1 MDSTAVILNIV
12 GPLIG
17 LAIGYF
23 ISARIVKQQIAVA
36 ESRSRAM
43 LEDAERDSE
52 NIKREKLLEVKDE
65 LARRKRAMEEE
76 QTRRKEKLLGFERQL
91 KLRQENVEKNLAKK
105 LESATRREKD
115 LLVEQKEI
123 QKKGE
128 QLEDQRKA
136 IELQRRQSE
145 NLKATIEQQKKIV
158 DEVVAEQNHR
168 LERISGMSIED
179 AKRFLMENL
188 VETAKLEAAQTIKEI
203 RDQAKLDAKREAQR
217 IIVQAIQ
224 RAASDHSVETTVSVV
239 NLASE
244 DMKGRI
250 IGREGRNIRAFEAA
264 TGIDVIVDDTPEA
277 VIISGFD
284 PFRREVARIA
294 LDRLMHDGR
303 IHPARIEEVVDKVRK
318 ELEEDIIRT
327 GNNTLLELG
336 IGSVHAEIVKLIGK
350 MKYRSSYGQN
360 VLSHSIEVAY
370 LCGVMARE
378 LGLDVNQAKR
388 AGLMHDMGKCVDRN
402 LEGPHAL
409 IGYEIAKRY
418 KEHPVV
424 CNAIG
429 AHHEDIEME
438 SPIAVLVQASDAIS
452 GARPGARRESLE
464 AYVKR
469 LETLETLARSF
480 EGVAKTYAIQAGREV
495 RVMVE
500 PDRVD
505 DLFADQLAH
514 DIANKIQQEMEYP
527 GQIKVTV
534 IREKRAVSYAK

>member
-1 MDSTAVILNIV
+1 VV
-12 GPLIG
+12 
-17 LAIGYF
+17 GYF
-23 ISARIVKQQIAVA
+23 VSLKSGKTQIQVA
-36 ESRSRAM
+36 ETRAKEIV
-43 LEDAERDSE
+43 EDAHKDAE
-52 NIKREKLLEVKDE
+52 NLKREKLLEVKDE
-65 LARRKRAMEEE
+65 FMKKKRALEEDHA
-76 QTRRKEKLLGFERQL
+76 RRKEKLQNIEKQL
-91 KLRQENVEKNLAKK
+91 KTREENIEKNLAKK
-105 LESATRREKD
+105 LEIATRREKE
-115 LLVEQKEI
+115 LLVQQKET
-123 QKKGE
+123 QKKTE
-128 QLEDQRKA
+128 QLEEQRRTL
-136 IELQRRQSE
+136 ELQRKQIE
-145 NLKATIEQQKKIV
+145 NQKATVEQQKKTV
-158 DEVVAEQNHR
+158 DDLIAEQNHR
-168 LERISGMSIED
+168 LERISGMSQED
-179 AKRFLMENL
+179 AKKFLMENL
-188 VETAKLEAAQTIKEI
+188 VNQAKLECAQEVKTI
-203 RDQAKLDAKREAQR
+203 RDQSKLEAKRESQR

-224 RAASDHSVETTVSVV
+224 RTASDHSVETTVSVV

-284 PFRREVARIA
+284 PFRREVAKIA
-294 LDRLMHDGR
+294 LERLMQDGR
-303 IHPARIEEVVDKVRK
+303 IHPARIEEVVEKVRK
-318 ELEEDIIRT
+318 ELEEETIRT
-327 GNNTLLELG
+327 GNNALLELG
-336 IGSVHAEIVKLIGK
+336 INNVHPEIVKLIGK

-360 VLSHSIEVAY
+360 VLNHSIEVAY
-370 LCGVMARE
+370 LCSIMARE
-378 LGLDVNQAKR
+378 LGLDVNHAKR

-402 LEGPHAL
+402 IEGPHAL
-409 IGYEIAKRY
+409 LGYEIAKRY
-418 KEHPVV
+418 KEHPTV

-438 SPIAVLVQASDAIS
+438 TPIAVLVQASDAIS

-505 DLFADQLAH
+505 DLFADQLSH

-534 IREKRAVSYAK
+534 IRERRSVSFAK

>member
-1 MDSTAVILNIV
+1 METSTLLIVLAASIL
-12 GPLIG
+12 GFALS
-17 LAIGYF
+17 YF
-23 ISARIVKQQIAVA
+23 FATKSTKQQLANA
-36 ESRSRAM
+36 EERAQ
-43 LEDAERDSE
+43 EIISDAQQKAE
-52 NIKREKLLEVKDE
+52 ILKQEKLLEAKDD
-65 LARRKRAMEEE
+65 LSKKRRQLEEDHN
-76 QTRRKEKLLGFERQL
+76 RRKEKLQGIEKQIKTRE
-91 KLRQENVEKNLAKK
+91 ENIEKNLSKK
-105 LESATRREKD
+105 LEIATRREKE
-115 LLVEQKEI
+115 LLVQQKEME
-123 QKKGE
+123 KKVAQVE
-128 QLEDQRKA
+128 EQRKA
-136 IELQRRQSE
+136 TELQKKQID
-145 NLKATIEQQKKIV
+145 NAKTTIEQQKKVV
-158 DEVVAEQNHR
+158 DTLVEEQNHR
-168 LERISGMSIED
+168 LERISGMSKED
-179 AKRFLMENL
+179 ARKFLMENM
-188 VETAKLEAAQTIKEI
+188 VSEAKLACAQQVKEI
-203 RDQAKLDAKREAQR
+203 RDQAKLEARREAQR
-217 IIVQAIQ
+217 VIVQAIQ
-224 RAASDHSVETTVSVV
+224 RTASDHSVETTVSVV

-264 TGIDVIVDDTPEA
+264 TGVDVIVDDTPEA

-294 LDRLMHDGR
+294 LERLMHDGR
-303 IHPARIEEVVDKVRK
+303 IHPSRIEEIVDKVRK

-336 IGSVHAEIVKLIGK
+336 IGNVHAEIVKLIGK

-360 VLSHSIEVAY
+360 VLSHSIEVSY
-370 LCGVMARE
+370 LCGIMARE
-378 LGLDVNQAKR
+378 LGLDANLARR

-402 LEGPHAL
+402 IEGPHAL
-409 IGYEIAKRY
+409 LGFEIAKRY
-418 KEHPVV
+418 KGHPIV

-438 SPIAVLVQASDAIS
+438 TPIAVIVQAADAIS

-500 PDRVD
+500 PERVD
-505 DLFADQLAH
+505 DLIADQLAH
-514 DIANKIQQEMEYP
+514 NIAEKIQQEMEYP

-534 IREKRAVSYAK
+534 IRERRSVGYAK

>member
-1 MDSTAVILNIV
+1 MDTSALVIVILA
-12 GPLIG
+12 
-17 LAIGYF
+17 AIAGFAVSYF
-23 ISARIVKQQIAVA
+23 IGVKSSKTQIQVA
-36 ESRSRAM
+36 ETRAK
-43 LEDAERDSE
+43 EIIDDAQKESE
-52 NIKREKLLEVKDE
+52 NLKREKLLEVKDE
-65 LARRKRAMEEE
+65 FMKKKRALEEE
-76 QTRRKEKLLGFERQL
+76 HSRRKEKLQSIDKQL
-91 KLRQENVEKNLAKK
+91 KTREENLEKNLAKK
-105 LESATRREKD
+105 LEIASRREKE
-115 LLVEQKEI
+115 LLVQQKEI

-128 QLEDQRKA
+128 QFEEQRKS
-136 IELQRRQSE
+136 IELQRKQME
-145 NLKATIEQQKKIV
+145 NQKATIEQQKKMS
-158 DEVVAEQNHR
+158 DELIAEQNHR
-168 LERISGMSIED
+168 LERISGMSRED
-179 AKRFLMENL
+179 AKKFLMENM
-188 VETAKLEAAQTIKEI
+188 VNQAKLECAQEVKEI
-203 RDQAKLDAKREAQR
+203 RDQAKLDARREAQR

-224 RAASDHSVETTVSVV
+224 RTASDHSVETTVSVV

-284 PFRREVARIA
+284 PFRREVAKIS
-294 LDRLMHDGR
+294 LERLMQDGR
-303 IHPARIEEVVDKVRK
+303 IHPARIEEMVEKVQK
-318 ELEEDIIRT
+318 ELEEEMIRT
-327 GNNTLLELG
+327 GNNALLELG
-336 IGSVHAEIVKLIGK
+336 INNVHAEIVKLIGK

-360 VLSHSIEVAY
+360 VLNHSIEVAY
-370 LCGVMARE
+370 LCSIMARE

-402 LEGPHAL
+402 IEGPHAL
-409 IGYEIAKRY
+409 IGYEVAKRY
-418 KEHPVV
+418 KEHPIV

-438 SPIAVLVQASDAIS
+438 SPIAVLVQAADAIS

-505 DLFADQLAH
+505 DLFADQLSH
-514 DIANKIQQEMEYP
+514 DIASKIQQEMEYP

-534 IREKRAVSYAK
+534 IRERRSVSFAK